1 MWCVTEP
8 VIAAGPQSS
17 IPRELAPQLSPTPA
31 PPPPSP
37 VGAPPGG
44 SSLPLRSE
52 GESSLDSLE
61 ALLKKRDDLDKAITA
76 QVITNIRIPI
86 MNINNNNRNSIYVCS
101 FMIHKYLNLLF
112 TESSEQTGQLDT
124 VA

>member
-1 MWCVTEP
+1 ML
-8 VIAAGPQSS
+8 A
-17 IPRELAPQLSPTPA
+17 RENS
-31 PPPPSP
+31 
-37 VGAPPGG
+37 
-44 SSLPLRSE
+44 LRSE